1 MEKEFFVKRDDKV
14 EGPFKLTF
22 LKQLAK
28 QKKLKVTDEFSTASN
43 GPWQEFEVF
52 TKTFGKNKP
61 NKQFI
66 EITDYKILPPNKAKD
81 QYGVRY
87 WCPNCDVTVS
97 LEESE
102 IDTAYS
108 CPSCQIPSRID
119 QIVLT
124 QIAEFRDKK
133 ISAQMERE
141 LLLAERQIKREDR
154 REGIKKAAEAGKNKV
169 GSIRSATSS
178 FVARALKE
186 TQQELDN
193 AEIIQVSDLVFIGR
207 DAKYSDWVA
216 HDPSV
221 SRRHCVVRSDSSG
234 NISTIEDL
242 KSRTGTRVNSE
253 RISSRVPFA
262 VTSGD
267 IIRVGPAEFEVVP
280 EGLKVRSRTGHA
292 HLQCTHLHRKVQT
305 ENGPKEILKDV
316 TLDIPPGTFAVVIGP
331 SGSGK
336 STLVDSLSGRI
347 HPSQGTVAFN
357 GEDLYSSYEAI
368 KHQIITVPQRDI
380 LHEQLTLRETLQ
392 YTAQLRLPKDIKTSE
407 RLDIVNKV
415 VSEVEMAE
423 RSDLPI
429 NKLSGGQ
436 IKRTSLANELLSNPS
451 MLFIDEATS
460 GLDEN
465 SDRDIMQMLGKLAKK
480 GKTILC
486 ITHNLANVQD
496 TASMVIVMAN
506 GGYLAFAGSPTE
518 AIRWF
523 NVSSLAEIYP
533 RLKDKESKEW
543 ANNFLNS
550 EYGEHLVALR
560 QNKDQNKTKA
570 TIQRNKPTFFQYIG
584 LAIRHSKTIFSRCF
598 GLLGKSTELI
608 TVLIAQPLIVAGLL
622 MLVFGTAPEKNA
634 SPIVIL
640 DILSPN
646 GRSAVIGKILF
657 LIGLSSFWFGC
668 NNGAKEVVKERTIF
682 NREKHAGLSSVGYLL
697 AKTTFLG
704 VITSLQITVLLF
716 LSSFLCS
723 YSIGFLGL
731 SYLPCLLLSGLSGI
745 GFGILIS
752 STTSSNEAASTV
764 VPLVIIPQV
773 ILSGGLTPLSGWAQR
788 VSMLLSPSYWT
799 YGSLTGSLYRTEAV
813 WSNWEKSEFVMS
825 AQQMPLFSL
834 LALLIFSVVSLG
846 LSALSLSDFSN
857 KNSTTEKS

>member
-1 MEKEFFVKRDDKV
+1 MPQELFVKRNDQV
-14 EGPFKLTF
+14 EGPFELNF
-22 LKQLAK
+22 LRQLVK
-28 QKKLKVTDEFSTASN
+28 QKKIKATDQFSTACN
-43 GPWQEFEVF
+43 GPWRDTEFLNEVLRGDLLDR
-52 TKTFGKNKP
+52 KSI
-61 NKQFI
+61 QI
-66 EITDYKILPPNKAKD
+66 SDYKILKYNQATD
-81 QYGVRY
+81 QYRISY
-87 WCPNCDVTVS
+87 WCPKCDVKVI

-102 IDTAYS
+102 IEKIYP
-108 CPSCQIPSRID
+108 CPSCRIPSKINR
-119 QIVLT
+119 IVLN
-124 QIAEFRDKK
+124 QIAELRDKR
-133 ISAQMERE
+133 ISAEMEKE
-141 LLLAERQIKREDR
+141 LLVAERQKKIEDR
-154 REGIKKAAEAGKNKV
+154 KQAIKNVTEAGKNRV

-193 AEIIQVSDLVFIGR
+193 AEIIQISDRVFIGR
-207 DAKYSDWVA
+207 DSKYSDWVA

-253 RISSRVPFA
+253 RISPRKPFA
-262 VTSGD
+262 VSSGD

-280 EGLKVRSRTGHA
+280 KGLKVRSSTGHA
-292 HLQCTHLHRKVQT
+292 HLQCTHLDRIVQT

-347 HPSQGTVAFN
+347 HPSQGAVVFN

-368 KHQIITVPQRDI
+368 KHQIVTVPQRDI

-392 YTAQLRLPKDIKTSE
+392 YTAQLRLPKDIKASE
-407 RLDIVNKV
+407 RFEIVNKV

-423 RSDLPI
+423 RSDVPI

-533 RLKDKESKEW
+533 RLKGKESKEW
-543 ANNFLNS
+543 ANDFLNS

-560 QNKDQNKTKA
+560 QNKDQSKNKA

-598 GLLGKSTELI
+598 GLLGKSAELI
-608 TVLIAQPLIVAGLL
+608 IVLIAQPLIVAGLL
-622 MLVFGTAPEKNA
+622 MLVFGTAPEKN
-634 SPIVIL
+634 PIAML

-646 GRSAVIGKILF
+646 GRNAVIGKILF

-668 NNGAKEVVKERTIF
+668 NNGAKEVVKERSIF
-682 NREKHAGLSSVGYLL
+682 NREKHAGLSSVGYLI
-697 AKTTFLG
+697 AKTIFLG
-704 VITSLQITVLLF
+704 VITSLQITMLLF

-752 STTSSNEAASTV
+752 SNTSSNEAASTV

-799 YGSLTGSLYRTEAV
+799 YGCLTGSLYRTEAV
-813 WSNWEKSEFVMS
+813 WSYWEDSNFVMS

-834 LALLIFSVVSLG
+834 LALLIFSIVSLG

-857 KNSTTEKS
+857 KNSTSEKS